1 MRYLETHPWITFRL
15 DLRNAPPRFWSLL
28 GEACAK
34 CEHIRAIPLAPE
46 TAQRLHRV
54 YLVKG
59 ARATAA
65 IEGNTLSEDDV
76 SKLER
81 GELRLPPSKEY
92 LGVEVQNIMDACGE
106 MLSRLA
112 EERSL
117 PPLSAERVKALNAQV
132 LRGLEP
138 GDDGVVPGETRRHE
152 VGVLRYRGAPAQDC
166 EYLLARMCGWLNEM
180 DFPDI
185 TRSNLAPAIIKAI
198 IAHLYIAWI
207 HPFGDGNGRTARLAE
222 HQILLAAG
230 VPSPAAHLLSNH
242 YNETRREYYRQ
253 LDRSSRAS
261 DGAMGFALY
270 ALQGFADGLDSQLA
284 ELRGQIWRDM
294 WTNYVHSRFHGK
306 NGPANSRRRRLAL
319 ALSEFDRPI
328 PRREIR
334 RLTPEL
340 TEAYYGK
347 TDMTIARDLNALSDM
362 ELVKRTREGAMANT
376 NLLLSFL
383 PPAGDASAV

>member
-1 MRYLETHPWITFRL
+1 MRYRETHPWITSPL
-15 DLRNAPPRFWSLL
+15 DLRDAPPRFWTLL

-34 CEHIRAIPLAPE
+34 CEHILAIPLAPE
-46 TAQRLHRV
+46 AAKRLHSV

-92 LGVEVQNIMDACGE
+92 LGAEVQNILDACGG

-112 EERSL
+112 ESRSL

-132 LRGLEP
+132 LRGLET
-138 GDDGVVPGETRRHE
+138 DEGVVPGETRRHE

-166 EYLLARMCGWLNEM
+166 EYLLARMCAWLNEM
-180 DFPDI
+180 DFDVS
-185 TRSNLAPAIIKAI
+185 RSQFAPAIIKAI

-207 HPFGDGNGRTARLAE
+207 HPFGDGNGRTARLVE
-222 HQILLAAG
+222 HQILLSSG

-242 YNETRREYYRQ
+242 YNETRQEYYRQ
-253 LDRSSRAS
+253 LDRSSRAP
-261 DGAMGFALY
+261 DGVIGFALY
-270 ALQGFADGLDSQLA
+270 ALQGFADGLDSQLG
-284 ELRGQIWRDM
+284 EIRKQIRADM
-294 WTNYVHSRFHGK
+294 WTSYVHSRFQDRTS
-306 NGPANSRRRRLAL
+306 PVDSRRKQLAL
-319 ALSEFDRPI
+319 ALSERDRPI
-328 PRREIR
+328 PRKEIR

-347 TDMTIARDLNALSDM
+347 TDAAITRDLNALADM
-362 ELVKRTREGAMANT
+362 GLVKRTSEGARANM
-376 NLLLSFL
+376 NLLQSFS
-383 PPAGDASAV
+383 PPSGTIQADE